1 MSELVITISILGVLA
16 GVVIISMQGAFGAS
30 KEALATSRVEMLN
43 SALHTW
49 STANREMTFLR
60 RDDSTSD
67 ELIVL
72 RDLQY
77 RNPNE
82 ALASIGSPY
91 VPPEYNP
98 DNSSSDQDFRIRW
111 NGRCFELLRP
121 GETGTGL
128 LMVFDGSDFTEPF
141 PFPEN
146 YQSSG
151 R

>member
-1 MSELVITISILGVLA
+1 MITISILGVLA
-16 GVVIISMQGAFGAS
+16 GVVIILMQGSYGAS
-30 KEALATSRVEMLN
+30 QEALAISRVEMLN

-49 STANREMTFLR
+49 STANREMSFIR
-60 RDDSTSD
+60 RDETTAD

-77 RNPNE
+77 RNPDPDK
-82 ALASIGSPY
+82 AAIGSPY

-98 DNSSSDQDFRIRW
+98 KNSSSMDEFRIRW
-111 NGRCFELLRP
+111 NGRNYELLRP
-121 GETGTGL
+121 GQEGTGL
-128 LMVFDGSDFTEPF
+128 LMVFDASDLTEAFQF
-141 PFPEN
+141 PPN

>member
-1 MSELVITISILGVLA
+1 MLELVITISILGVLA
-16 GVVIISMQGAFGAS
+16 GVVIIMMNGAFGAS
-30 KEALATSRVEMLN
+30 QETLAISRVEMLN

-49 STANREMTFLR
+49 STANRQMSFIR
-60 RDDSTSD
+60 RDETTSD

-77 RNPNE
+77 RNPVE
-82 ALASIGSPY
+82 AKAAIGSPY

-98 DNSSSDQDFRIRW
+98 PNSSSDEDYRIRW
-111 NGRCFELLRP
+111 NGRSFELLRP
-121 GETGTGL
+121 GISGTGL
-128 LMVFDGSDFTEPF
+128 KMVFDGSDITERFQF
-141 PFPEN
+141 PAN

>member
-16 GVVIISMQGAFGAS
+16 GVVIIMMNGAFGAS
-30 KEALATSRVEMLN
+30 QETLAISRVEMLN
-43 SALHTW
+43 AALHTW
-49 STANREMTFLR
+49 STGNREMSFIR
-60 RDDSTSD
+60 RDETTAD

-82 ALASIGSPY
+82 AKAAIGSPY

-98 DNSSSDQDFRIRW
+98 PNSSSDEDYRIRW
-111 NGRCFELLRP
+111 NGRSFELLRP
-121 GETGTGL
+121 GISGTGL
-128 LMVFDGSDFTEPF
+128 KMVFDGSDITAPF
-141 PFPEN
+141 QFPAN

>member
-1 MSELVITISILGVLA
+1 MSELVITISILGVLT
-16 GVVIISMQGAFGAS
+16 GVVIVSMNGAFGAS
-30 KEALATSRVEMLN
+30 QEALAISRVEMLN

-49 STANREMTFLR
+49 STVNREMNFIR
-60 RDDSTSD
+60 RDETTSD

-77 RNPNE
+77 RNPDENK
-82 ALASIGSPY
+82 ASIGSPF

-98 DNSSSDQDFRIRW
+98 ENSSSDEDYRIRW
-111 NGRCFELLRP
+111 NGRSYELIRP
-121 GETGTGL
+121 GQSGTGL
-128 LMVFDGSDFTEPF
+128 KMVFDGSDLTEPF
-141 PFPEN
+141 QFPPN